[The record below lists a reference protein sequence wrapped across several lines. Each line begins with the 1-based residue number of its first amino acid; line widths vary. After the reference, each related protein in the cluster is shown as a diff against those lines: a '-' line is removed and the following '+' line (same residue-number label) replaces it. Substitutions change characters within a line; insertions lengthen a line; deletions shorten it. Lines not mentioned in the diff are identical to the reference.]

1 MYEDGLHKRASS
13 YASNR
18 REGYLAQMK
27 LGKVKKKNQ
36 DELNWIWV
44 AHYEGFKEA
53 LTQTKKPVAWQF
65 MDGSTF
71 RKRRPDD
78 FDELDSDGLPYWRP
92 LYTTPSQRT
101 WAGLTKEDMPN
112 DENPMFDHEYFIAGI
127 VYANN
132 ILLEK
137 NA

>member
-1 MYEDGLHKRASS
+1 
-13 YASNR
+13 
-18 REGYLAQMK
+18 MK